1 VTKVQVAGWVI
12 LMFETFKR
20 RQSNEEQI
28 DELLSAYLDSMLTPA
43 ERASLETRLEGE
55 PALRDRLEG
64 LRWTVQVLAD
74 LPEVEVPRNFILS
87 PSMVSAPRPAVQ
99 PRQRRSSPAFGWAT
113 AVATLLFLFIL
124 AGDFLFVAPSVRR
137 EPTDTVAQESRL
149 LMQATGERET
159 RDLESEPAVE
169 LAEAERPV
177 RPEKEEKM
185 APATEA
191 PVEIGEAEIAPT
203 EEAQVGVVEA
213 EPPAPAGREQD
224 EQFQTEAPP
233 KGLAPASVAQEPSVY
248 QETPSLS
255 SGVTTTVEGGA
266 AVVGTP
272 APLVAEPEE
281 ELPMS
286 ASPPAE
292 GERADSDAGAHVLQ
306 EQEVTAVPEPV
317 AVVPLEGAPP
327 AAGTE
332 EAAEGVSFWLRLVE
346 VGLGLVVVGLAMA
359 TLIARRREA

>member
-1 VTKVQVAGWVI
+1 
-12 LMFETFKR
+12 
-20 RQSNEEQI
+20 
-28 DELLSAYLDSMLTPA
+28 
-43 ERASLETRLEGE
+43 
-55 PALRDRLEG
+55 
-64 LRWTVQVLAD
+64 
-74 LPEVEVPRNFILS
+74 
-87 PSMVSAPRPAVQ
+87 
-99 PRQRRSSPAFGWAT
+99 
-113 AVATLLFLFIL
+113 
-124 AGDFLFVAPSVRR
+124 
-137 EPTDTVAQESRL
+137 
-149 LMQATGERET
+149 
-159 RDLESEPAVE
+159 
-169 LAEAERPV
+169 
-177 RPEKEEKM
+177 
-185 APATEA
+185 
-191 PVEIGEAEIAPT
+191 
-203 EEAQVGVVEA
+203 
-213 EPPAPAGREQD
+213 
-224 EQFQTEAPP
+224 
-233 KGLAPASVAQEPSVY
+233 VY